1 MQTIFCEDFENYC
14 MEHYEN
20 YLRACLIF
28 GIEQDDSFERF
39 KANNVERLEASYVK
53 SGRYNLH

>member
-1 MQTIFCEDFENYC
+1 

-39 KANNVERLEASYVK
+39 KANNVERLEATYVK